1 MIIRYPTGFYSDALP
16 MELSQAGNITFTVSD
31 SKPPRAS
38 LLFPQIPTG
47 LYYKRRGKVIRDIYL
62 TEPVYVVSTSNTES
76 INDNRFQY
84 EIGELIEPD
93 VDVADTVGGDVV
105 DKTYVSTHNLNRLD
119 YGEMGLAANEINA
132 INDNSKP
139 VYFSLNTK
147 LNEFKA
153 ELQSYDIEINR
164 YQKTINE
171 TEKALAAVEIMVNNL
186 TTSPARDELIR
197 TKDNLGRS
205 LSLSYEGQA
214 LTITRRNET
223 DQNIKTILTELRDLA
238 LVVK

>member
-16 MELSQAGNITFTVSD
+16 MELSQAGNITFTISD

-47 LYYKRRGKVIRDIYL
+47 LYYKRRGTIQRDVYV

-119 YGEMGLAANEINA
+119 YEEMGLVAEEINA
-132 INDNSKP
+132 INDNSKS
-139 VYFSLNTK
+139 VYFGLNSK
-147 LNEFKA
+147 LNEYKA

-186 TTSPARDELIR
+186 SPGPARDELIK
-197 TKDNLGRS
+197 TKDSLGRS
-205 LSLSYEGQA
+205 LSLSYEGQT
-214 LTITRRNET
+214 LTIAQRNET
-223 DQNIKTILTELRDLA
+223 DQNIKTILAELRDLA